1 MCRLSLVVVRGGYS
15 SLWCPGFSLRWVLLW
30 NRSSGFSSF
39 GSWALERRLGSWGSW
54 ALERRFSSSCA
65 GASLFHSMRHH
76 PRPGIEPMPPAS
88 AGGFSSAE
96 PPGPSLVLSFGVRSA
111 GVGGVESG
119 QQMEGKPFSY
129 QLPGLRQRRSWLH
142 PGHWLVRL
150 HFDCYYPHLGAGNS
164 THALPCPNQCH
175 L

>member
-1 MCRLSLVVVRGGYS
+1 MWCVGVTLHCGAQA
-15 SLWCPGFSLRWVLLW
+15 SLWGGFSCGALAR
-30 NRSSGFSSF
+30 GFSSF
-39 GSWALERRLGSWGSW
+39 GSWALELRLGSWGSW
-54 ALERRFSSSCA
+54 ALEHRLSSCA
-65 GASLFHSMRHH
+65 WASLFHSMRHH

-119 QQMEGKPFSY
+119 QQMEGEPFSY

-142 PGHWLVRL
+142 PRHWLVRL

>member
-1 MCRLSLVVVRGGYS
+1 MWCVGVTLHCGAQASLCG
-15 SLWCPGFSLRWVLLW
+15 GFSCGAQAQ
-30 NRSSGFSSF
+30 GFSSF

-54 ALERRFSSSCA
+54 ALEHRLSSCA
-65 GASLFHSMRHH
+65 WASLFHSMQHH

-96 PPGPSLVLSFGVRSA
+96 PPGPTLVLSFGVRSA

-119 QQMEGKPFSY
+119 QQMEGEPFSY
-129 QLPGLRQRRSWLH
+129 QLPGLRQRHSWLH
-142 PGHWLVRL
+142 PRHWLVRL